1 MIGPAESTH
10 ADPRRWAEAPGVQ
23 LLVVDPSGVSDGFSD
38 EMAGRGIHVVGVRS
52 LVDGLIEVGRTNP
65 HVVLVAPEAPGI
77 AISDFLAGVK
87 RYSNAVIIA
96 VLESPDSANAGSLML
111 AGVTAAVTR
120 PYTSASVYDVYDAAN
135 HAVDDHA
142 RVRFGRIEL
151 DARAYTVTVD
161 GTRIPDLPLKEFEL
175 LRMLMSRAPE
185 VVTDG
190 DLRASLWGRD
200 DHQQP
205 TDNTIA
211 VHAGRVRHRLKGL
224 ANVRR
229 VRGRGYSLT
238 LD

>member
-1 MIGPAESTH
+1 MGQVEVVHT
-10 ADPRRWAEAPGVQ
+10 DPPRWPGAAGTQ
-23 LLVVDPSGVSDGFSD
+23 LLVVDPAGVSDRFAD
-38 EMAGRGIHVVGVRS
+38 EMSSRGIHVVGVRS
-52 LVDGLIEVGRTNP
+52 LIDGLIEVGRTNP

-77 AISDFLAGVK
+77 AIADFLAGVK
-87 RYSNAVIIA
+87 RYSSAVIIA
-96 VLESPDSANAGSLML
+96 VLESPESANAGSLML

-120 PYTSASVYDVYDAAN
+120 PYTSTSVCDVYDAAN
-135 HAVDDHA
+135 RAVGDQA

-151 DARAYTVTVD
+151 DARAYAVTVD
-161 GTRIPDLPLKEFEL
+161 GARIPDLPLKEFEL

-190 DLRASLWGRD
+190 DLRASLWGHD
-200 DHQQP
+200 DHHQP
-205 TDNTIA
+205 ADNTIA